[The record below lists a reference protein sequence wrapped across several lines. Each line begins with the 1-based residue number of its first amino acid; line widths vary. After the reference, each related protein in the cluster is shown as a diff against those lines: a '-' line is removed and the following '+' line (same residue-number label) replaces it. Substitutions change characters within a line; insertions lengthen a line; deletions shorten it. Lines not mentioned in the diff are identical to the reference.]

1 MAKRRKSSANWK
13 GQPYDTT
20 LKTWIKENPQ
30 EILPILLPGAIFQE
44 AIDIERIKPTMRTD
58 RVFKALYRG
67 ALHILN
73 IELET
78 GSDGNMPARLYAYN
92 ALLYL
97 EYGLP
102 VISIIIYPFRTT
114 MAKSP
119 LIIKSGDE
127 TLTTFYFKTLPLF
140 TLEAEHYVREHHT
153 CMYPLLPTMHGA
165 NADLIAQ
172 AMEELASLYREDE
185 VSLAQQF
192 VWMELLLERTDTISA
207 LEKVKIQEQI
217 KMYDPLWDEHP
228 KVKKMRAE
236 AEAQS
241 EIRARQAE
249 LSALQR
255 AIVNLVK
262 ARFPDLTEQAK
273 KRVEQL
279 DSPDTLNFLL
289 VEIGS
294 AADETV
300 ARHIL
305 HPSAA

>member
-1 MAKRRKSSANWK
+1 
-13 GQPYDTT
+13 
-20 LKTWIKENPQ
+20 
-30 EILPILLPGAIFQE
+30 
-44 AIDIERIKPTMRTD
+44 
-58 RVFKALYRG
+58 
-67 ALHILN
+67 
-73 IELET
+73 
-78 GSDGNMPARLYAYN
+78 
-92 ALLYL
+92 
-97 EYGLP
+97 
-102 VISIIIYPFRTT
+102 

-140 TLEAEHYVREHHT
+140 MLEAEHYVREHHT

-172 AMEELASLYREDE
+172 AMEKLASLYREDE

-192 VWMELLLERTDTISA
+192 VWMSLLLERTTTISPA
-207 LEKVKIQEQI
+207 EKVKIQEQI

-279 DSPDTLNFLL
+279 DSLT
-289 VEIGS
+289 
-294 AADETV
+294 
-300 ARHIL
+300 R
-305 HPSAA
+305 